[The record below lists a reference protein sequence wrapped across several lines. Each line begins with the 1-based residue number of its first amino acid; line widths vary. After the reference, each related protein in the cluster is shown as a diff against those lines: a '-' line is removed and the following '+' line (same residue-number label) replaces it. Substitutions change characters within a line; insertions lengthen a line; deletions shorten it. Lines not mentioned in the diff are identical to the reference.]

1 VQADPGAQVERA
13 LETLTV
19 LGGPE
24 VAAAADELLAAVTSF
39 YGEVLGRIVGRLA
52 EQGRDG
58 CAGLL
63 EELAQD
69 EVVASALLV
78 HDLHPS
84 PLGAR
89 IASALCEVGLRL
101 GAVSA
106 TLEAVDE
113 ARRVAI
119 VAVQQSGPRASSP
132 GALAHAARA
141 AVLGAVPDLD
151 DVEVR
156 VVEVGTPVTLRR
168 GPKTPGAGGLA
179 SPRPRPRSVDAES
192 CELCGAALEAGHR
205 HVADL
210 EHSVLRCTCRAC
222 ALLFSQEGAAG
233 GRYRLVSDRYLRLPT
248 GTIPPALWARL
259 GIPVDVA
266 FFLSGAEG
274 GRVAAFYPGP
284 AGAVESELPLGAWE
298 EAVDAS
304 AVLGSVAPGV
314 EAVLARVTSVGIE
327 AFVVPV
333 DACYELVGRL
343 RSAWRGVA
351 GGEEAAGLLDEVFA
365 DLGAR
370 ARPLA
375 ELSGG

>member
-1 VQADPGAQVERA
+1 MHEDPGAQVERA
-13 LETLTV
+13 LEALTD

-24 VAAAADELLAAVTSF
+24 VATAADELLAAVTSF
-39 YGEVLGRIVGRLA
+39 YGEVLGRIVRRLA

-58 CAGLL
+58 CAGVL

-78 HDLHPS
+78 HDLHPV
-84 PLGAR
+84 PL
-89 IASALCEVGLRL
+89 ASRVSTALDEIGRRL
-101 GAVSA
+101 GVAPA
-106 TLEAVDE
+106 TIEAVDE
-113 ARRVAI
+113 ARRTALVEI
-119 VAVQQSGPRASSP
+119 HPVGPGAGSR
-132 GALAHAARA
+132 GALAHAVRA
-141 AVLGAVPDLD
+141 AVRGAVPDLD
-151 DVEVR
+151 DVDVH

-168 GPKTPGAGGLA
+168 GPRREDAGGLT
-179 SPRPRPRSVDAES
+179 RPRPAES
-192 CELCGAALEAGHR
+192 AGCELCGAALEAGHR

-222 ALLFSQEGAAG
+222 ALLFSQEGAAR

-304 AVLGSVAPGV
+304 AQLGSVAPGV

-343 RSAWRGVA
+343 RSAWQGVA

-370 ARPLA
+370 ARPLV